1 MDQECSVVLSKLVTS
16 KQQVDNIEKEVMAKS
31 KENLLIKQQIQELA
45 GFAEDL
51 IVDMP
56 ENWTLEDQ
64 HTAVKLVLRAIKED
78 ETGEEVSLIVMENKD
93 LPAIVQLAHEEN
105 KMLGQQARTLGRKV
119 VELTGIITGITERKR
134 QDSENFTEI
143 EYTEPEYKK
152 LEDYAVHGYG
162 SSVVDRHYSR
172 VSDDHDDLMSKVD
185 RNSNFELRP
194 EVETMKGRLFVKS
207 SKAKLKKP
215 NYYSSPSKPSTLLA
229 LSSNNAVSKLP
240 EEEIRHTEAGHDASK
255 DNPLMRE
262 EISKFGCKTE
272 ITERVQKCQ
281 VVLTGLGW
289 GGLAPDL
296 VENHARKY
304 EGVTQVRV
312 EGDTAVVEFMN
323 AELASR
329 FRGHGGYH
337 VIEGYA
343 LEVGELVVGQDSLV
357 APVGYVEKLDD
368 HFKDYTKASKVD
380 KDLVTSVAVRVKR
393 RRGQS

>member
-1 MDQECSVVLSKLVTS
+1 MDQEYSVVLSKLVTS

-45 GFAEDL
+45 GFAEGS

-56 ENWTLEDQ
+56 EHWTLEDQ
-64 HTAVKLVLRAIKED
+64 HTALKLGLRAIKED
-78 ETGEEVSLIVMENKD
+78 ETGEEVNLIVMEDKD
-93 LPAIVQLAHEEN
+93 LHSMVQPAQEEN
-105 KMLGQQARTLGRKV
+105 EMLGQQARTLGRKV
-119 VELTGIITGITERKR
+119 VELTSIITGITENKR
-134 QDSENFTEI
+134 QDSENFTKI
-143 EYTEPEYKK
+143 EYTEPEHKQ
-152 LEDYAVHGYG
+152 LEDYVVHGHE

-172 VSDDHDDLMSKVD
+172 AFDLHDDLMSKVD
-185 RNSNFELRP
+185 RNGNFKVRP
-194 EVETMKGRLFVKS
+194 EVETNKGRPLVKS
-207 SKAKLKKP
+207 SKAKLKKFT
-215 NYYSSPSKPSTLLA
+215 YRSSPSKPSTLLA

-240 EEEIRHTEAGHDASK
+240 EEEISHMEAVHDGSK
-255 DNPLMRE
+255 DNPLIRE
-262 EISKFGCKTE
+262 KISKFGCKTE